1 CCYKNLEDLGLEL
14 SFPEANS
21 SLILVRKVPLCF
33 IEREANELR
42 RKRQPVA
49 KSIVEEFIQEQV
61 ELVQTTGGRAQ
72 GTLPLTFLKVLASQ
86 ACHGAIK
93 FNEHLTLEESCRLI
107 EALSSCQLPFQCAH
121 GRPSMMPLAD
131 TEHLQEDKQPK
142 PNLARLRKM
151 ARAWHLFGK

>member
-14 SFPEANS
+14 SFPETNR
-21 SLILVRKVPLCF
+21 SLVLVRKVPLCF

-42 RKRQPVA
+42 RKRQPVT
-49 KSIVEEFIQEQV
+49 KGIV
-61 ELVQTTGGRAQ
+61 ELVQTTGGGAR
-72 GTLPLTFLKVLASQ
+72 GTLPLTCLKVLASQ

-93 FNEHLTLEESCRLI
+93 FNEHLTSEESCRLI

-131 TEHLQEDKQPK
+131 TDHLQQEKQPK

-151 ARAWHLFGK
+151 VRAWQLFGK

>member
-14 SFPEANS
+14 SFPETNS

-42 RKRQPVA
+42 RKRPPVT
-49 KSIVEEFIQEQV
+49 KSIV
-61 ELVQTTGGRAQ
+61 ELVQTTGGGAR

-93 FNEHLTLEESCRLI
+93 FNEHLSLEESCRLI

-131 TEHLQEDKQPK
+131 TDHLQQEEQPK